1 MSARTKILILL
12 AVILAV
18 AVGYYFYSTAG
29 NNSLVLVGTV
39 DANEVIVSAKI
50 QGRIEK
56 LTVDEGSEVKQ
67 GDLIAV
73 LDSAELKAQEAA
85 AAATLASLRAQVG
98 QTQAMEAS
106 TKGST
111 SSDVLNAQA
120 LVRSTQAQLRQAQAN
135 LEKAQLD
142 QRRIASLAAQG
153 VLSQQDKDHADADYK
168 AAQAAVQSLQD
179 QVRAAQAALDA
190 AVARTHQAH
199 AAASTVAST
208 REQMDAAQAQRTE
221 AEARL
226 AYTQVYAPVSGT
238 VSVRAARQGE
248 VVSPGEA
255 IVTIVDLDDTW
266 VRAPLPET
274 QAVNIALGDTLK
286 VRMPN
291 GQLLDGRVIFKAPE
305 GDFATQRDVS
315 RQKRDIKT
323 IVLKLK
329 IDNAE
334 KKYLPGMTAEVL
346 VPASK
351 LVAEKR

>member
-1 MSARTKILILL
+1 MSARNKILILL

-29 NNSLVLVGTV
+29 NSNLVLVGTV
-39 DANEVIVSAKI
+39 DANQVIVSAKI

-56 LTVDEGSEVKQ
+56 LTVDEGSEVKE

-111 SSDVLNAQA
+111 SSDVANAQA
-120 LVRSTQAQLRQAQAN
+120 LVQSTQAQLRQAQAN
-135 LEKAQLD
+135 LEKAQVD

-179 QVRAAQAALDA
+179 QVRAAQAALA
-190 AVARTHQAH
+190 AAIARTHQAH
-199 AAASTVAST
+199 AAASTVAAT
-208 REQMDAAQAQRTE
+208 QEQMDAAQAQRAE
-221 AEARL
+221 AQARL
-226 AYTQVYAPVSGT
+226 AYTQVYAPVSGI

-248 VVSPGEA
+248 VVNPGEA
-255 IVTIVDLDDTW
+255 IVTIVDLNDTW

-274 QAVNIALGDTLK
+274 QAVNIALGDVLR
-286 VRMPN
+286 VRLPN

-305 GDFATQRDVS
+305 GDFATQRDVN

-329 IDNAE
+329 IDNAQ

>member
-1 MSARTKILILL
+1 MSARNKIMILL

-29 NNSLVLVGTV
+29 NSNLVLVGTV
-39 DANEVIVSAKI
+39 DANEVIVNAKI

-56 LTVDEGSEVKQ
+56 LLVDEGSEVKQ

-85 AAATLASLRAQVG
+85 AAATLASLRSQVG
-98 QTQAMEAS
+98 QTQQMEAS
-106 TKGST
+106 TAGAT
-111 SSDVLNAQA
+111 SSDVVNARA
-120 LVRSTQAQLRQAQAN
+120 LVQSTQAQLRQAQAN
-135 LEKAQLD
+135 LEKVRLD
-142 QRRIASLAAQG
+142 QQRVAALADAGVASE
-153 VLSQQDKDHADADYK
+153 QDRDHANADLK
-168 AAQAAVQSLQD
+168 AAQALVQSLQD
-179 QVRAAQAALDA
+179 QVRAAQASLNA
-190 AVARTHQAH
+190 AIARTHQAH
-199 AAASTVAST
+199 AAASTVAAT
-208 REQMDAAQAQRTE
+208 REQMVAAQAQRAE

-226 AYTQVYAPVSGT
+226 AYTQITAPVSGT

-248 VVSPGEA
+248 VVTPGQA
-255 IVTIVDLDDTW
+255 IVTIVDLNDTW

-286 VRMPN
+286 VRLSN
-291 GQLLDGRVIFKAPE
+291 GQMLDGRVIFKAPE
-305 GDFATQRDVS
+305 SDFATQRDVS

-329 IDNAE
+329 IDNAQ